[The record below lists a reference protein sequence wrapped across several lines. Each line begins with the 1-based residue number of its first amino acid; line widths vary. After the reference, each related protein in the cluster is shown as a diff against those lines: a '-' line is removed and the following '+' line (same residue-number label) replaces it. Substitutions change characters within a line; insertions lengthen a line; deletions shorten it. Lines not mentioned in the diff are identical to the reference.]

1 MKKIFFTLFL
11 WIGFVQAST
20 INHVWIAHIGG
31 AQESQCRALWNEYDL
46 RHDTKTVFQ
55 LKPGADGLLATN
67 DMLSSTAT
75 RRFLCGG
82 SSQVISNNL
91 LVSNSNAIDQTE
103 ALLQTTAAA
112 VVWYVP
118 NQNKSQNFKE
128 LVGYLKGLNRPVNIG
143 VFFAT
148 QKALVLYLEKS
159 YGISTNVIMYRTQA
173 QMYPDLASG
182 ALDLAFDTGG
192 AVELAKETGKFQI
205 AGYLSNI
212 NHKKLEKY
220 PNFKN
225 VDAEFS
231 MFMPW
236 QAIIVPGNLDSE
248 LKKSVGQQLQNITQS
263 ESFKKL
269 ASDYLGTATG
279 ITQPDLTL
287 LVTRQRKIM
296 ETYSK

>member
-1 MKKIFFTLFL
+1 MKKIFFILFL
-11 WIGFVQAST
+11 WIEVVQAST
-20 INHVWIAHIGG
+20 INYVWIAHIGG
-31 AQESQCRALWNEYDL
+31 SQEPQCRALWNEYDL
-46 RHDTKTVFQ
+46 RHNTKTVLQ
-55 LKPGADGLLATN
+55 IKPGADGLLAIN
-67 DMLSSTAT
+67 DMLASTAT
-75 RRFLCGG
+75 RRFFCGA

-103 ALLQTTAAA
+103 ALLQTSAATI
-112 VVWYVP
+112 VWYVP

-128 LVGYLKGLNRPVNIG
+128 LVGYFKALNRPVNIG

-148 QKALVLYLEKS
+148 QKALVLYLEKI
-159 YGISTNVIMYRTQA
+159 YGIGVNVIMYRTQT
-173 QMYPDLASG
+173 QMYPDLTSG

-205 AGYLSNI
+205 AGYLSNA

-225 VDAEFS
+225 VDAEFL

-248 LKKSVGQQLQNITQS
+248 LKKSVSQQLQNITQS

-269 ASDYLGTATG
+269 SSDYLGTATG
-279 ITQPDLTL
+279 ITQPELTS
-287 LVTRQRKIM
+287 LVTRQRKVI
-296 ETYSK
+296 ENYSK

>member
-1 MKKIFFTLFL
+1 MKIIFFILFL
-11 WIGFVQAST
+11 WTRIVQAST
-20 INHVWIAHIGG
+20 INYVWIAHAGG

-67 DMLSSTAT
+67 DMLSSTAP

-91 LVSNSNAIDQTE
+91 LVSNSSTINQTE
-103 ALLQTTAAA
+103 ALLQTSAAA

-128 LVGYLKGLNRPVNIG
+128 LVSYLKGLNRPVNVG

-148 QKALVLYLEKS
+148 QKALVFYLEKI
-159 YGISTNVIMYRTQA
+159 YGVNVNLIMYRTQA
-173 QMYPDLASG
+173 QMYPDLNSG

-192 AVELAKETGKFQI
+192 AIELAKETGKFQI
-205 AGYLSNI
+205 AGYLSGI

-225 VDAEFS
+225 ADAEFL

-236 QAIIVPGNLDSE
+236 QAIIVPNNLDSE
-248 LKKSVGQQLQNITQS
+248 LKKSVGQQLQNIVQS

-269 ASDYLGTATG
+269 ALDYLGTATG
-279 ITQPDLTL
+279 ITQPDLTS
-287 LVTRQRKIM
+287 LVTRQRKII
-296 ETYSK
+296 ENYSK